1 MSTEQQTPAAVAE
14 WTVTQNDSGL
24 VVNGPLLDPGSKTNW
39 SVVPLDEK
47 RIMLVSEEGQAPGR
61 GAAKVPTGMAT
72 CPIEV
77 FKDFL
82 LGLSRA
88 SWSGVVVVDT
98 GYGQKRI
105 FLSRGDI
112 VFAASNVIDD
122 RLGEVIYREGRISID
137 ELTNSAAQVTK
148 AKKFGQV
155 LISSGIF
162 SNVQLWQALK
172 LQVKQIL
179 RSIFMVDRVY
189 FELQEG
195 AGMAPTEVI
204 FQDAVADTVG
214 DCYSFGCAF
223 RAFLGRLRAESQVVM
238 LQAKDKVHKE
248 FEPGTF
254 IGDLMGLIDQQSN
267 VQELLNMSKLLDSY
281 TISALYNLVNLG
293 LCKISPDVDEK
304 RKNSPEMA
312 PLKAKFDAHGYV
324 LQAVRKAFTEA
335 GREFPVDDVKS
346 FVADLNPEGFPS
358 IFLDPQ
364 GAIGRD
370 SVSGIMSQ
378 CNANPGR
385 VSYFTV
391 RIESLIQFLLQV
403 AGDNLQFQTAS
414 KIRQDYRSVS
424 A

>member
-1 MSTEQQTPAAVAE
+1 MSTEQESQQPG
-14 WTVTQNDSGL
+14 WTVTQNDTGL
-24 VVNGPLLDPGSKTNW
+24 VVTGPLDPENRTNW
-39 SVVPLDEK
+39 SVVPLDDK
-47 RIMLVSEEGQAPGR
+47 RIMLVSEEG
-61 GAAKVPTGMAT
+61 KVGKSSPTGLAS

-88 SWSGVVVVDT
+88 GWSGVVVVDT
-98 GYGQKRI
+98 GYGQKRV

-148 AKKFGQV
+148 ARKFGQV

-162 SNVQLWQALK
+162 SNVQLWAALK

-195 AGMAPTEVI
+195 MGLAPTEVI
-204 FQDAVADTVG
+204 FQESVTDLVG
-214 DCYSFGCAF
+214 DCYSYGCAF
-223 RAFLGRLRAESQVVM
+223 RAFLGRLRAESQIV
-238 LQAKDKVHKE
+238 LTQSKDKIQKE

-254 IGDLMGLIDQQSN
+254 IGDLMGMIEQQSN

-281 TISALYNLVNLG
+281 TISALSNLVNMG
-293 LCKISPDVDEK
+293 LCKISPEIDDK
-304 RKNSPEMA
+304 RKTSPEMA
-312 PLKAKFDAHGYV
+312 PLKAKFDAYAYV
-324 LQAVRKAFTEA
+324 LQSVKKAFAE
-335 GREFPVDDVKS
+335 GGKEFPVADVKAFAAS
-346 FVADLNPEGFPS
+346 LNPEGFPS
-358 IFLDPQ
+358 IFLDTQ
-364 GAIGRD
+364 GSVDKD
-370 SVSGIMSQ
+370 SVNGIMSQ
-378 CNANPGR
+378 CIANPER

-414 KIRQDYRSVS
+414 RIRQDYRSVS

>member
-1 MSTEQQTPAAVAE
+1 MSTEQQSAAPAA
-14 WTVTQNDSGL
+14 WSVTQNDQGL
-24 VVNGPLLDPGSKTNW
+24 VVTGPLLDPASKSAW
-39 SVVPLDEK
+39 SAVQLDDK
-47 RIMLVSEEGQAPGR
+47 RVLLVSEEGRA
-61 GAAKVPTGMAT
+61 GAAKSPTGLAT

-77 FKDFL
+77 FNDFL

-88 SWSGVVVVDT
+88 SWSGAVVVDT

-162 SNVQLWQALK
+162 SNVQLWQALQ

-195 AGMAPTEVI
+195 TGLAPTEVI

-223 RAFLGRLRAESQVVM
+223 RAFLARLRAESQVTLVEPR
-238 LQAKDKVHKE
+238 DKLPKE
-248 FEPGTF
+248 FESGTF
-254 IGDLMGLIDQQSN
+254 VGDLLGMIEQQSN

-281 TISALYNLVNLG
+281 TISALYNLVNRG
-293 LCKISPDVDEK
+293 LCKISPDVDDK
-304 RKNSPEMA
+304 RKTSPEMA
-312 PLKAKFDAHGYV
+312 PLKAKFDAYSYV
-324 LQAVRKAFTEA
+324 LQAVRKAFA
-335 GREFPVDDVKS
+335 DGAKEFPVKDIQGFAS
-346 FVADLNPEGFPS
+346 SLNPEGFPS
-358 IFLDPQ
+358 IFLDAQ
-364 GAIGRD
+364 GALGRD
-370 SVSGIMSQ
+370 SIAGIMSQ
-378 CNANPGR
+378 CIANPGR
-385 VSYFTV
+385 VGYFTV

-414 KIRQDYRSVS
+414 RIRQDYRSVT

>member
-1 MSTEQQTPAAVAE
+1 MSTQTEAPQPE
-14 WTVTQNDSGL
+14 WSVTQDGSGL
-24 VVNGPLLDPGSKTNW
+24 VVTGPIATEGDSPAKW
-39 SVVPLDEK
+39 SVVPLDDK
-47 RIMLVSEEGQAPGR
+47 RIMLVTEEAKGR
-61 GAAKVPTGMAT
+61 GAPTGLAS

-88 SWSGVVVVDT
+88 GWSGVVMVDT

-148 AKKFGQV
+148 ARKFGQV

-162 SNVQLWQALK
+162 SNLQLWQALK

-179 RSIFMVDRVY
+179 RSVFMVDRVY

-195 AGMAPTEVI
+195 TGLAPTEVI
-204 FQDAVADTVG
+204 FQEPASDIVG

-223 RAFLGRLRAESQVVM
+223 RAFLSRLRAESQVVL
-238 LQAKDKVHKE
+238 LQPKEKMHKE

-254 IGDLMGLIDQQSN
+254 TGDLMGLIDQQSN

-293 LCKISPDVDEK
+293 LCKISPDVDDK
-304 RKNSPEMA
+304 RKTSPEMA
-312 PLKAKFDAHGYV
+312 PLKAKFDAYSYV
-324 LQAVRKAFTEA
+324 LQAVRKAFA
-335 GREFPVDDVKS
+335 DDNREFPVIDAKAFAAS
-346 FVADLNPEGFPS
+346 LNPEGFPS
-358 IFLDPQ
+358 IFLDTSA
-364 GAIGRD
+364 AISKD
-370 SVSGIMSQ
+370 SINGIMSQ
-378 CNANPGR
+378 CIANPAR
-385 VSYFTV
+385 VQYFTV
-391 RIESLIQFLLQV
+391 RIESMIQFLLQV

-414 KIRQDYRSVS
+414 RIRQDYRSVS